1 MKKDRTGSG
10 LAKKKLL
17 AEGPLG
23 SGQWE
28 STEKRR
34 LEGEKKWK
42 RIISVLK
49 QVQYKGRSVL
59 GLCGLRSE
67 KDPHRPNSW
76 DSLVPLQ
83 SVISVEML
91 NAQNK
96 PHSPLE

>member
-1 MKKDRTGSG
+1 MAQGNGKVQKKEDWRG
-10 LAKKKLL
+10 K
-17 AEGPLG
+17 
-23 SGQWE
+23 
-28 STEKRR
+28 
-34 LEGEKKWK
+34 KKWK